1 MIGRAWSTRG
11 CFKSGPSAFDRTTP
25 FDSYPFA
32 EANFLKSPREILKL
46 TRSLHYGNPESWEN
60 CELTPDLL
68 RNVVPSP
75 ELCENMKNNLEKGF
89 LVPK

>member
-1 MIGRAWSTRG
+1 VIGRAWSTRG

-60 CELTPDLL
+60 CELTLDLL
-68 RNVVPSP
+68 RNIVPSP
-75 ELCENMKNNLEKGF
+75 EHLGYSEINKEIGF
-89 LVPK
+89 